1 MCSTVSGVRDEL
13 RGILASL
20 DPEVLPAAAAQQ
32 LVTVFADIEKL
43 AAAGKTLAARR
54 VENAGVWRQGVD
66 RSAAD
71 WLARTTGTTTGAARA
86 TLDTGRAVLAQ
97 PEVDAALRAGDLT
110 PVQAVEVT
118 GAVALD
124 PAAAGALL
132 SSARSETVKELKE
145 RCTRVRAAATGSEER
160 HAQLHRDR
168 QLRTWTTSDGAAHL
182 HLTTTPDRAARLHT
196 LLAPHLKAVFDTAR
210 RAGVRESQEAY
221 AHDALFHLLDT
232 TGDQRAARG
241 SDVKTVIRIDHT
253 AFTRGHLQPGETCE
267 IAGVG
272 PIPVT
277 VAKAMSVDAFY
288 AAVITRGTDI
298 VNVAHLGRTV
308 TAEQRTALQLRDPTC
323 VIPGCTT
330 STGLEI
336 DHTTS
341 ATGWADTRRTTLDQL
356 ARLCHHHHQQKTHHG
371 YTLTGT
377 PSTWQWRPPPE
388 PGDRREEDDHA
399 A

>member
-13 RGILASL
+13 RGILAAL

-32 LVTVFADIEKL
+32 LVSVFADIEKL
-43 AAAGKTLAARR
+43 AGAGKALAARR
-54 VENAGVWRQGVD
+54 VEQAGVWRNGAD

-71 WLARTTGTTTGAARA
+71 WLARATGTTTGAARA
-86 TLDTGRAVLAQ
+86 TLDTGRAVLGQ

-110 PVQAVEVT
+110 PVQAVEVAA
-118 GAVALD
+118 AVALD
-124 PAAAGALL
+124 PSAAEGLL

-145 RCTRVRAAATGSEER
+145 RCTRVRAAATGSEAR
-160 HAQLHRDR
+160 HAELHRSR
-168 QLRTWTTSDGAAHL
+168 HLRTWTTSDGAAHL
-182 HLTTTPDRAARLHT
+182 HLTTTPDRAAHLHA
-196 LLAPHLKAVFDTAR
+196 LLAPHLRTVFDTAR
-210 RAGVRESQEAY
+210 KAGVRESQEAY

-232 TGDQRAARG
+232 TGAHERTSRG

-253 AFTRGHLQPGETCE
+253 AYTRGHTEPGETCE
-267 IAGVG
+267 IIGVG

-277 VAKAMSVDAFY
+277 VARAMSVDAFH
-288 AAVITRGTDI
+288 AAVITRGVDI
-298 VNVAHLGRTV
+298 VNVAHLGRAV

-323 VIPGCTT
+323 VVPGCTT
-330 STGLEI
+330 SHGLEI

-341 ATGWADTRRTTLDQL
+341 ATGWADTRRTTLDEL

-371 YTLTGT
+371 YTLTGS
-377 PSTWQWRPPPE
+377 PGHWQWRAPPNGKRE
-388 PGDRREEDDHA
+388 QGDA

>member
-1 MCSTVSGVRDEL
+1 MFDGVGVREEL
-13 RGILASL
+13 RGILAAL
-20 DPEVLPAAAAQQ
+20 DPEVLPAAAASQ

-43 AAAGKTLAARR
+43 AAAGKALAARR
-54 VENAGVWRQGVD
+54 VEKAGVWRTGAD

-86 TLDTGRAVLAQ
+86 TLDTGRAVQDQ
-97 PEVDAALRAGDLT
+97 PEVDAALQAGDLT

-118 GAVALD
+118 AAVALD
-124 PAAAGALL
+124 PAAAETLL
-132 SSARSETVKELKE
+132 SAVRSETVKELKE
-145 RCTRVRAAATGSEER
+145 RCTRVRAAATGSEAR
-160 HAQLHRDR
+160 HAELHRSR
-168 QLRTWTTSDGAAHL
+168 HLRTWTASDGAAHL
-182 HLTTTPDRAARLHT
+182 HLKTTPDQAAHLHAM
-196 LLAPHLKAVFDTAR
+196 LAPHLRTVFDTAR
-210 RAGVRESQEAY
+210 KAGVRDSHEAY
-221 AHDALFHLLDT
+221 AHDALFHLLD
-232 TGDQRAARG
+232 GGADEPARRG
-241 SDVKTVIRIDHT
+241 SNVKTVIRIDHT
-253 AFTRGHLQPGETCE
+253 AFTRGHTEPGETCE
-267 IAGVG
+267 IIGVG

-277 VAKAMSVDAFY
+277 VAKALSVDAFY
-288 AAVITRGTDI
+288 AAVITRGVDI
-298 VNVAHLGRTV
+298 VNIAHLGRAV

-371 YTLTGT
+371 YTLTRT
-377 PSTWQWRPPPE
+377 PNHWHWRPPPNQE
-388 PGDRREEDDHA
+388 QGREEDHA